1 MMQPVQF
8 VQVGTLST
16 QIMELSDVESVW
28 GEKTNERLVFV
39 PWAFETGL
47 KRLYVLFMLLVL
59 ILNLASA

>member
-39 PWAFETGL
+39 P
-47 KRLYVLFMLLVL
+47 
-59 ILNLASA
+59 